1 MGSHKKWSIPFQH
14 VFFSKKKHI
23 RLKPRSFLKKWG
35 ERPLQRF
42 AVATIQRNR
51 HAQGIVGF
59 QWSQVEG
66 FYFHW
71 FVEIRRLWKP
81 TSWFWKLVVYPTI
94 YKIFDIWG
102 GLAGFLNRQQYG
114 SKWDSIGRRLHWV
127 IGGMKRI
134 ISWIAFDEF
143 WGMATYGGLK
153 HFGAT
158 SSGNWHKIRF
168 RDWVQFRQSFRV
180 VVSTLPWEPI
190 TFIFRGCSPYFKGLE
205 PAFFTVLGS
214 KGGYIFLPMLH
225 QNLTS
230 LSFWDKPHWTLDP
243 WTWFRQRST
252 SSARRVVT
260 FIPQL
265 EALRSS
271 SSMKNS
277 RAERKDSKKGFPW
290 DKCK

>member
-1 MGSHKKWSIPFQH
+1 MKGWIPMQPGWRILF
-14 VFFSKKKHI
+14 
-23 RLKPRSFLKKWG
+23 
-35 ERPLQRF
+35 PLVCWHP
-42 AVATIQRNR
+42 A
-51 HAQGIVGF
+51 
-59 QWSQVEG
+59 
-66 FYFHW
+66 
-71 FVEIRRLWKP
+71 
-81 TSWFWKLVVYPTI
+81 LVNQPVDFGKVLYPTI
-94 YKIFDIWG
+94 LQDFWHPRW
-102 GLAGFLNRQQYG
+102 LAGFLNRQQYG
-114 SKWDSIGRRLHWV
+114 SKWYSIGRRLHWV

-143 WGMATYGGLK
+143 WGMATYGGVK

-168 RDWVQFRQSFRV
+168 RDWVQFPQSFRV

-190 TFIFRGCSPYFKGLE
+190 TFIFRGCSPYFKGLG

-265 EALRSS
+265 EALKSS

>member
-1 MGSHKKWSIPFQH
+1 MRRETAAKICCRYNPKKS
-14 VFFSKKKHI
+14 
-23 RLKPRSFLKKWG
+23 PRSRHWG
-35 ERPLQRF
+35 CHKSCCFWWNHLGGWREE
-42 AVATIQRNR
+42 
-51 HAQGIVGF
+51 F

-66 FYFHW
+66 CS
-71 FVEIRRLWKP
+71 ISIGSDIRLWKP
-81 TSWFWKLVVYPTI
+81 TSWGKLVVYSTI
-94 YKIFDIWG
+94 YKIFYIPG
-102 GLAGFLNRQQYG
+102 GLARFLNHPQYG
-114 SKWDSIGRRLHWV
+114 SKWYPIGRRLHWV

-143 WGMATYGGLK
+143 WGMATYGGVK
-153 HFGAT
+153 HFGET

-168 RDWVQFRQSFRV
+168 RDWVQFPQSFRV

-190 TFIFRGCSPYFKGLE
+190 TFIFRGYSSYFSGLE
-205 PAFFTVLGS
+205 PSFFTVLGS

-265 EALRSS
+265 EALKSS

-277 RAERKDSKKGFPW
+277 RAEWKDSKKGFPW
-290 DKCK
+290 DKGK